1 MPESREDCISVAKS
15 LPIQSHL
22 ARTTYRVLLIA
33 IVLCLGLSLDFL
45 IVVVSSQT
53 PTTQDEEV
61 IRVDTDLTNLFFTV
75 TDKQKRFI
83 TTLQQSD
90 VKILEDGTEQ
100 QIITFQRETDRPLSI
115 AFLIDVS
122 ASEQRTLP
130 QEKAAARTFIETII
144 RSKNDEAAIIPFTE
158 RAFLEQPFTGNLL
171 NLYHVLGELEVAIP
185 LYFGLGQPIGG
196 LASGPGMSVPAQG
209 TTAIWDALS
218 LTSSEIMSQRSGS
231 RRRAIILLT
240 DGRDTS
246 SRFRKTNA
254 VERAIAAETVVY
266 AIGIGDDRYEGVDKD
281 PLKSVAEATGGRAFF
296 PKKEIDL
303 KNAFAEIEAELRSQY
318 LLAYSS
324 SNKNRDGSFRK
335 MQIEL
340 TNPDLRK
347 DQLKFRHRPGY
358 FAKRLSPRI
367 TTPEK

>member
-1 MPESREDCISVAKS
+1 MPHVRGEITIRYFRYYQIHKFVAS
-15 LPIQSHL
+15 
-22 ARTTYRVLLIA
+22 A
-33 IVLCLGLSLDFL
+33 VLCLSLTAGFFV
-45 IVVVSSQT
+45 IRVSSQT
-53 PTTQDEEV
+53 PTAQDDDV
-61 IRVDTDLTNLFFTV
+61 VRVDTDVTNLFFTV

-83 TTLQQSD
+83 TTLREAD
-90 VKILEDGTEQ
+90 VQILEDGAPQ

-122 ASEQRTLP
+122 ASEQRTLG
-130 QEKAAARTFIETII
+130 QEKAAVRTFIETII

-171 NLYHVLGELEVAIP
+171 NLYHVLGQVDVAVP
-185 LYFGLGQPIGG
+185 LYLGLGPAIGG
-196 LASGPGMSVPAQG
+196 LASGPGMSVPPQG
-209 TTAIWDALS
+209 TTAIWDALTV
-218 LTSSEIMSQRSGS
+218 TSSELMSKRSGS

-246 SRFRKTNA
+246 SRVKKNI
-254 VERAIAAETVVY
+254 AIDQAISAETVVY
-266 AIGIGDDRYEGVDKD
+266 AIGIGDDHYDGVDKG
-281 PLKSVAEATGGRAFF
+281 PLQSVAEATGGRAFF

-324 SNKNRDGSFRK
+324 SNKNRDGGFRQ
-335 MQIEL
+335 MRIAL

-347 DQLKFRHRPGY
+347 EQLKFRHRPGY
-358 FAKRLSPRI
+358 FAKSFSPRNGAN
-367 TTPEK
+367 KK